1 MLLDSLKNSLNFKD
15 ETILKKI
22 IELHTQGLSLG
33 EIAFD
38 PDVWASKEVSYWTL
52 DSIMRL
58 ISENEKFEI
67 KKQKYIDDIESREK
81 NPVEKSSEVVEQLKT
96 SKDLKELEHH
106 FRPYK
111 KKKKT
116 KATIAR
122 EAGLQ
127 DFANLVSK
135 VAVNENSFENGIEAE
150 AKKYI
155 QPALGFIT
163 FEHVLKGVQDILVE
177 QGLKEHNDLREKVVK
192 FIKDNAKVSV
202 QPGEKHSEKSRYA
215 GFLKAP
221 SHGYKY
227 YINPKNFD
235 KFPAIKKGWEDNY
248 LKVTLDFDQTELIK
262 AYEDAFVSKDAK
274 GDLADLMRESA
285 KKAFEIHVLPS
296 VATEIFDSFYDIS
309 KSVYMDRLKKDYISL
324 LLTPALGAKPV
335 LSAYEKNQT
344 QCFLVFTSHN
354 GEFISSTIVNPES
367 ETIVED
373 LKGVLKDIVK
383 SIKLGCIALPLT
395 LKTRKLEKFFTK
407 ALEELNKKEE
417 IPLVYVSSRGLAQFI
432 NSSDAKFGFGDEKI
446 DNIALS
452 AFRLAKRVQDPIYEY
467 ADHSPQFLLD
477 APGFI
482 EKEELEEELFRTL
495 SFFICTVGLVSNK
508 IGTGLIKNLNWF
520 KDDYST
526 EEELKALVENIN
538 SLKVLE
544 KKSLEPVL
552 KNSFERFSKYFSF
565 KEALNILDQ
574 ARIAYQDFSKIKDF
588 CKDSDISLLKGPVEN
603 IQVTIDKANI
613 DSKWEKIFGKN
624 YFRYLC
630 AELSSPFQDPR
641 RPYKVF
647 GFSKNTDD
655 IESIKE
661 EQLYWGVVSKF
672 SPFGVFVDIGVGT
685 DGLIHLSELSEEFI
699 ADPRKV
705 LKLDQWVLVKV
716 LKVDEKAKQLSFSKT
731 KAQDS
736 FKSKPSFKG
745 KSKKTSFDKKFE
757 KKGKPFS
764 KKEGSKNEGRGQKRP
779 GSQKPYAPKK
789 PFNNPFAALGDLT
802 KDQ

>member
-1 MLLDSLKNSLNFKD
+1 MFLNSLKESLNFKD
-15 ETILKKI
+15 KTVLKKI
-22 IELHTQGLSLG
+22 IELHDQGLTLG

-38 PDVWASKEVSYWTL
+38 PDVWASKEISYWSL
-52 DSIMRL
+52 DTIINRA
-58 ISENEKFEI
+58 SENKKFSV
-67 KKQKYIDDIESREK
+67 KKQKYIDDIQARDK
-81 NPVEKSSEVVEQLKT
+81 NPIENASEVIEQLRNA
-96 SKDLKELEHH
+96 KDLKELEHH

-127 DFANLVSK
+127 DFANLISK
-135 VAVNENSFENGIEAE
+135 SAAGETAFENGIETE

-163 FEHVLKGVQDILVE
+163 YEHVLKGVQDILVE
-177 QGLKEHNDLREKVVK
+177 QGLKDHNNLREKVLK
-192 FIKDNAKVSV
+192 HIQAHGKISV
-202 QPGEKHSEKSRYA
+202 QPGEKHSEKSRYT

-227 YINPKNFD
+227 YINPKNYD
-235 KFPAIKKGWEDNY
+235 KFPAIKKGWEDNH
-248 LKVTLDFDQTELIK
+248 LKVTLDFDTSVLIK
-262 AYEDAFVSKDAK
+262 DYENAFVPEDAK
-274 GDLADLMRESA
+274 GDVADLMREAA

-296 VATEIFDSFYDIS
+296 VSTEVFDSFYETS
-309 KSVYMDRLKKDYISL
+309 KAVYLDRLKKDYISL

-335 LSAYEKNQT
+335 LSVYEKNET

-367 ETIVED
+367 DTIVED
-373 LKGVLKDIVK
+373 LKSVLKDIVK
-383 SIKLGCIALPLT
+383 SIKLGCVALPLS
-395 LKTRKLEKFFTK
+395 LKTRKIEKFFVK
-407 ALEELNKKEE
+407 SLEDLNKKEE
-417 IPLVYVSSRGLAQFI
+417 IPIVYVSNRGLAQFV
-432 NSSDAKFGFGDEKI
+432 NSSDAKFGFGEEKI

-467 ADHSPQFLLD
+467 AEHSPQYLLD

-482 EKEELEEELFRTL
+482 EKEELEEELFKTL
-495 SFFICTVGLVSNK
+495 SFFMCTIGLVSNK
-508 IGTGLIKNLNWF
+508 VGTGLVKNLNWF
-520 KDDYST
+520 KEDYSS
-526 EEELKALVENIN
+526 EDELKNLVEKIN
-538 SLKVLE
+538 SSKVVE
-544 KKSLEPVL
+544 KKSLETIL
-552 KNSFERFSKYFSF
+552 KNSFERYSKYFCF
-565 KEALNILDQ
+565 KEALNVLDQ
-574 ARIAYQDFSKIKDF
+574 ARLPVQDFSKIKDF

-603 IQVTIDKANI
+603 IQTTVDKENI

-630 AELSSPFQDPR
+630 AELSSPFRDPR
-641 RPYKVF
+641 KPYKVF

-661 EQLYWGVVSKF
+661 GQLCWGVVTKF

-685 DGLIHLSELSEEFI
+685 DGLVHLSELSDEFI
-699 ADPRKV
+699 ADPRKA

-716 LKVDEKAKQLSFSKT
+716 LKVDQTAKQLSFSKT
-731 KAQDS
+731 KAQES
-736 FKSKPSFKG
+736 FKSKPNF
-745 KSKKTSFDKKFE
+745 KSKDKKKSFDKKFD
-757 KKGKPFS
+757 KKNKPFS
-764 KKEGSKNEGRGQKRP
+764 KKEGSKNEGRGQK
-779 GSQKPYAPKK
+779 GQGGQKPYTPKK